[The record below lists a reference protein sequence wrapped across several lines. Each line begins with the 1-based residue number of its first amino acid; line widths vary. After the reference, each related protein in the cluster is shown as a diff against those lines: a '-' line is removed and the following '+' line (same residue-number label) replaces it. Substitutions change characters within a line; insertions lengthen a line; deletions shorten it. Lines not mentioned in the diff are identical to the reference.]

1 MIKEIS
7 ENQVATMLTED
18 KVPIKI
24 KAAASELRKFFTQ
37 GESVRIIQGVHA
49 GESGQILEVLHE

>member
-24 KAAASELRKFFTQ
+24 KAATSELRKFFTQ

-49 GESGQILEVLHE
+49 GESGQIL